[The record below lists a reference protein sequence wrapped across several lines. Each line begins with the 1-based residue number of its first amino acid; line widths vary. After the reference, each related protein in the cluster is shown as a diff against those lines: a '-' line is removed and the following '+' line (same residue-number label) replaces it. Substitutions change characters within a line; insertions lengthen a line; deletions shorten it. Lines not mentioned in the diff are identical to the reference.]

1 MSRGFGFLPWAAGLW
16 ASWLLPQPG
25 VNVFICLHLSWSP
38 GVGAEPG
45 CGNSPAAVSSAVT
58 VTGHAGH
65 SSVPSTVYALLE
77 PLLFFKTS
85 FILCEETDVRAP
97 RAHTGC
103 RSGKRKRYFV
113 FPSLSLKVQ
122 ASPCFIFHVPFKG
135 VIVPLLEAH
144 THSLSS
150 LRGQVSWIHLF
161 FFFNLYD
168 LELSVAPSLSLSFL
182 ICQMRIVT
190 RAP

>member
-25 VNVFICLHLSWSP
+25 VNVSICLHLSWSP

-85 FILCEETDVRAP
+85 FILYEETDVRAP

-135 VIVPLLEAH
+135 VIVPLLETH
-144 THSLSS
+144 THTASPLSGGRCPGS
-150 LRGQVSWIHLF
+150 AF
-161 FFFNLYD
+161 FFFLTCMT
-168 LELSVAPSLSLSFL
+168 LSSVLHHL
-182 ICQMRIVT
+182 
-190 RAP
+190 